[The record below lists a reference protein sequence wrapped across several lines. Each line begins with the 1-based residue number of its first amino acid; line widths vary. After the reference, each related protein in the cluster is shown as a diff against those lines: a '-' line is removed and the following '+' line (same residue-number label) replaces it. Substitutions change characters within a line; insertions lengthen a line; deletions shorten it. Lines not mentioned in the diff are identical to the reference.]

1 LSTATHTTKS
11 PRQLYSMAKT
21 LGVWDPAKIDLTEDK
36 GHWQMLNPAQ
46 REQLIKVCAL
56 FYEGE
61 VSVSDTL
68 AWFMLAVPELERR
81 MFLSTQIFEEV
92 KHAEFFERYFQ
103 EVCGKVDTTA
113 YLVPEY
119 KGVLLDELRQR
130 GEAIGAALTG
140 GRNGDLGL
148 ALTLFACHYMGV
160 VEGIMAL
167 TGYEFFEDLL
177 AKTGMFPRLLEGIKL
192 IRADEGRH
200 LVHGMDYLREQL
212 EQHPEYAEPVR
223 ELFLRE
229 AANIPRRT
237 EIIFNPNPLG
247 LDRDRIQAISYS
259 NHAQR
264 MREAG
269 LQPIT

>member
-1 LSTATHTTKS
+1 MSTATHTTKS

-21 LGVWDPAKIDLTEDK
+21 LGTWDPAKIDLTEDK
-36 GHWQMLNPAQ
+36 THWQMLNPAQ

-103 EVCGKVDTTA
+103 EVCGKVDTTL

-212 EQHPEYAEPVR
+212 EQHPEYAAPVR

-269 LQPIT
+269 LSPVN